1 MAKARA
7 SIRDV
12 ARESGVSLTTVSL
25 VLNKGDARIS
35 DVTRQRVLDAI
46 ERLQY
51 RPSRLARGL
60 PNNRAHTLAVL
71 LPDLSHAFADPY
83 FGEIISGIYD
93 HAADRDYRLM
103 LQVARRDFVRQKLY
117 DVLIEECSVDGIL
130 FLGATE
136 KHRFLAEIDGTDKPL
151 LVVNNH
157 FPQWKLRTVL
167 CDYPEAGRLAADHLA
182 ALGHTRVGHIS
193 GPSAEVYTAA
203 QVTGAF
209 VDRLAE
215 HGIELP
221 DRLIVDGQF
230 QSERG
235 EQAAHEL
242 LIREPDLTAIFCG
255 NDKMA
260 LGACHACRRMGRR
273 PGEDIAIVGCDNI
286 PAAQMADPP
295 LTTIHMNFY
304 QLGILAC
311 KTMIDLVDDAQRRE
325 REARNGNGNGAA
337 GAHGALNDDLDDLG
351 ADDLCP
357 RLPVSLIVRDSCCKA
372 EMTKSE

>member
-35 DVTRQRVLDAI
+35 EGTRQRVLEAI
-46 ERLQY
+46 DKLQY

-136 KHRFLAEIDGTDKPL
+136 KHRFLAEIDGADKPFM
-151 LVVNNH
+151 VVNNH
-157 FPQWKLRTVL
+157 FPQWELRTIL

-182 ALGHTRVGHIS
+182 QLGHQRIGHIS
-193 GPSAEVYTAA
+193 GPAAEVYTAA

-209 VDRLAE
+209 VDRLQE
-215 HGIELP
+215 HRIELP
-221 DRLIVDGQF
+221 DRLVVDGQF

-235 EQAAHEL
+235 ELAAHEL
-242 LIREPDLTAIFCG
+242 LVREPRLTAIFCG

-311 KTMIDLVDDAQRRE
+311 RTMLDFVDNAQRRE
-325 REARNGNGNGAA
+325 RQARNGNGNGNGHDAA
-337 GAHGALNDDLDDLG
+337 E
-351 ADDLCP
+351 ADHAADGLVCP
-357 RLPVSLIVRDSCCKA
+357 RLPVSLIVRDSCCPPLA
-372 EMTKSE
+372 D